1 HPPPRFPQ
9 TTTAWQPNPPDLP
22 SCGIRSART
31 LCFSVN
37 SSFTGPAV
45 GWPNGRTLVVDPTAR
60 TGKRPLPDGRIERPV
75 RHAHAGAAPR
85 SRRYHGLEPAPVG
98 SAGGAQF
105 RAALPTG
112 SGFLPPPPRTV
123 RAVFPH
129 TAHRRPSPPAFGH
142 P

>member
-75 RHAHAGAAPR
+75 RHAHVGAAPR
-85 SRRYHGLEPAPVG
+85 SRPYHGLEPAPVVVP
-98 SAGGAQF
+98 
-105 RAALPTG
+105 RNLRPPG
-112 SGFLPPPPRTV
+112 SGDTQPIPPD
-123 RAVFPH
+123 RA
-129 TAHRRPSPPAFGH
+129 RRMG
-142 P
+142 